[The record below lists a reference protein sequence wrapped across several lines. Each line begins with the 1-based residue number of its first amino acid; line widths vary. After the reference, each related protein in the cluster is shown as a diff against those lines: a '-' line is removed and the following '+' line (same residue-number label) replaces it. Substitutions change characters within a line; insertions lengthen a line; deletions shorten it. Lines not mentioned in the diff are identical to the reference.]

1 LLNWSAGTFCVLALC
16 AIARDILVIDKCIKQ
31 LIFMKRNSLL
41 KFSLA
46 AVSSLTAILFACS
59 AEDVDPVADFT
70 FRDETT
76 STFVMATY
84 DTCSLVNRSRNGQ
97 SVSWNLGDG
106 RSSNDRNVVLF
117 YEKSG
122 TYDVTLTITGKD
134 GQETTVSKTVTV
146 KDRVLR
152 SIEISKVYWEENING
167 WPATSKADIYLQIQ
181 KYTDAAMTEGFLCA
195 NCPVLY
201 TSPVVQE
208 VEHSTISPI
217 TIPVTEKI
225 IIDKRMIKFADP
237 ENLDNAYLISLM
249 AKDENGNEYCLQS
262 NRGGG
267 TYFGVL
273 TENFAGNEFIVQ
285 NGPFSDYRLVCD
297 FE

>member
-1 LLNWSAGTFCVLALC
+1 
-16 AIARDILVIDKCIKQ
+16 
-31 LIFMKRNSLL
+31 MKRNSLL